1 MAGTQD
7 MANGDKIPFYWPN
20 VRNLT
25 KENFEFFEQRYKK
38 TNNLYAKTEYGLMV
52 YFDKKQTGRKITV
65 SSFSYATN

>member
-38 TNNLYAKTEYGLMV
+38 RIISMQKPNMV
-52 YFDKKQTGRKITV
+52 
-65 SSFSYATN
+65 